1 MVKASRNQ
9 LLFYVLT
16 FVWTW
21 AWYAPIVLSRI
32 SPYEMPGMIFL
43 ILGGAGPSIVG
54 VALVLT
60 TYNKDERR
68 DYWQRVISFRR
79 ISPLWWLII
88 LLIYPLILAVSSL
101 INALIGGAA
110 PGMEQ
115 FTALIANPL
124 SLPMLILL
132 WFMSGPIAEELGW
145 RGYALDPMLTRF
157 GAMRGSILLGL
168 IWGVWHLP
176 LFFMPATWHGQMGF
190 QFAGFWTFLAL
201 NVGNTLIFTWV
212 YSNTKR
218 SILSAIFLH
227 FMANFTAN
235 MILPISNET
244 EIARSFLLLAAG
256 LVVCAMLVRGQPRVE
271 KLQPAG

>member
-21 AWYAPIVLSRI
+21 AWYAPIVLSGI

>member
-157 GAMRGSILLGL
+157 GADPTTLDRFKIL
-168 IWGVWHLP
+168 H
-176 LFFMPATWHGQMGF
+176 HG
-190 QFAGFWTFLAL
+190 
-201 NVGNTLIFTWV
+201 
-212 YSNTKR
+212 
-218 SILSAIFLH
+218 
-227 FMANFTAN
+227 
-235 MILPISNET
+235 
-244 EIARSFLLLAAG
+244 
-256 LVVCAMLVRGQPRVE
+256 
-271 KLQPAG
+271 